1 MTRCRAGIAGRTLGR
16 LGLALV
22 AVAIVASCSS
32 SKAATSAPTTT
43 STSSTSTSTSTSGP
57 ITSGPGIEPSF
68 QARATAICIST
79 GAALRAEGSFPFPNF
94 DPEHPDAAQLPA
106 IATFEAKTVA
116 NEQSWQKQLHAL
128 GQPNIGAAAWNTFLA
143 AVDSNVVS
151 TVAQQRAAQTG
162 DSAAFTQT
170 FHDLTAQ
177 GPGDTKAAVA
187 IGAPICDPDH
197 LGG

>member
-1 MTRCRAGIAGRTLGR
+1 
-16 LGLALV
+16 V
-22 AVAIVASCSS
+22 
-32 SKAATSAPTTT
+32 
-43 STSSTSTSTSTSGP
+43 ST
-57 ITSGPGIEPSF
+57 TSGPGIEPSF

-79 GAALRAEGSFPFPNF
+79 GAALRAEGSFPFPDF
-94 DPEHPDAAQLPA
+94 DPEHPNATQLPA

-128 GQPNIGAAAWNTFLA
+128 RQPNIGAAAWNTFLA

-151 TVAQQRAAQTG
+151 TVAQQRAAQRG
-162 DSAAFTQT
+162 DSATFTQT